1 MNNTFEILQDSK
13 KIDISI
19 KNNNQ
24 ISGMFYNDEKNIGYI
39 EISIEKDYGDNKLCI
54 IEEMGLEKE
63 SRKLGYG
70 KTFFGMLEKEYLKKE
85 CDRLIVDSE
94 PQSILFWEKI
104 GFEYE
109 LGADYGE
116 INHVKNLIKRNE
128 VNELNIYWNQY
139 GGFRMYK

>member
-1 MNNTFEILQDSK
+1 
-13 KIDISI
+13 
-19 KNNNQ
+19 
-24 ISGMFYNDEKNIGYI
+24 
-39 EISIEKDYGDNKLCI
+39 
-54 IEEMGLEKE
+54 
-63 SRKLGYG
+63 
-70 KTFFGMLEKEYLKKE
+70 MLEKEYLKKE